1 MIVNSH
7 EQITGHFTRNPDLK
21 FPTDELGD
29 RIGEAA
35 GRDSVDRI
43 DATKLATRLL
53 GDSIA
58 TNLFMLGYAYQ
69 RGLIPV
75 SSEAISK
82 AIELNGVAIDMNK
95 SAFAWGRRAVLD
107 MEAVRAAAESTA
119 VERDMPTL
127 AEIVTTAPRIDCLS
141 EYGLCVALSGTCR
154 NGPPV
159 RSG

>member
-1 MIVNSH
+1 MIVNIH

-21 FPTDELGD
+21 FPGDELGA
-29 RIGEAA
+29 RITEAA
-35 GRDSVDRI
+35 GHESVDRI

-75 SSEAISK
+75 SSEAIFK

-95 SAFAWGRRAVLD
+95 SAFDWGRRAVLD
-107 MEAVRAAAESTA
+107 MEAVRRAAESTA
-119 VERDMPTL
+119 VGQRCSSL
-127 AEIVTTAPRIDCLS
+127 WRSRSPRPRQ
-141 EYGLCVALSGTCR
+141 AAW
-154 NGPPV
+154 
-159 RSG
+159 